1 MLHCLDNESRLTYV
15 FKDVVQLD
23 YGEIAKI
30 QEMNEQT
37 IRQIVSR
44 TRRKL
49 RSFLKDECALYNP
62 QGSCHCRMKKYVEEI
77 NLPQEYEKLRSIARS
92 VNVFR
97 DSEKV
102 LPGKNY
108 WLGHLD

>member
-1 MLHCLDNESRLTYV
+1 MLHCLDNESRLI
-15 FKDVVQLD
+15 FMFHDVVQLS
-23 YGEIAKI
+23 YREIAEI
-30 QEMNEQT
+30 QGINEQT
-37 IRQIVSR
+37 IRQTVSR

-49 RSFLKDECALYNP
+49 RGFLEDECALFNP
-62 QGSCHCRMKKYVEEI
+62 DGSCHCRMKKWVEEI

-97 DSEKV
+97 DSETV

-108 WLGHLD
+108 WLKHL